1 MSEQSAVREGA
12 GNTAIPVGLDVFTP
26 LAEAWTLST
35 DDQMRL
41 LGSPPRSTYFK
52 WKKDGGAL
60 PRDTVERI
68 SNLLAIWKALEI
80 LFADPARSQG
90 WVKRPN
96 EYFGGSSAL
105 DVMLEN
111 GNFTDIVRVR
121 QYLDAQRGG

>member
-1 MSEQSAVREGA
+1 MNEPSVAREG
-12 GNTAIPVGLDVFTP
+12 GGISGIPVGLDVFTP
-26 LAEAWTLST
+26 LAEAWSLST

-80 LFADPARSQG
+80 LFADPVRSQE

-96 EYFGGSSAL
+96 SYFGGASAL

>member
-1 MSEQSAVREGA
+1 
-12 GNTAIPVGLDVFTP
+12 
-26 LAEAWTLST
+26 
-35 DDQMRL
+35 
-41 LGSPPRSTYFK
+41 
-52 WKKDGGAL
+52 
-60 PRDTVERI
+60 
-68 SNLLAIWKALEI
+68 

>member
-1 MSEQSAVREGA
+1 MNEPSVAREG
-12 GNTAIPVGLDVFTP
+12 GGISGIQVGLDVFTP
-26 LAEAWTLST
+26 LAEAWSLST

-52 WKKDGGAL
+52 WKKDGSSL
-60 PRDTVERI
+60 PRDTAERI

-80 LFADPARSQG
+80 VFADPARSQD

-96 EYFGGSSAL
+96 AYFGGASAL